1 MLLIVALW
9 PAASLAEKLVGP
21 NSVAPEFLKV
31 AERRGA
37 EQIKMAPKRPIKP
50 RYCAGIRLRSVA
62 CAWTGD
68 RPTDGLRAML
78 ARPAPNSCDLCSQLT
93 LDAFLRA

>member
-1 MLLIVALW
+1 LLLW

-37 EQIKMAPKRPIKP
+37 EPNQAVEGTKKADQ
-50 RYCAGIRLRSVA
+50 AEVLRRDRA
-62 CAWTGD
+62 AFGD
-68 RPTDGLRAML
+68 P
-78 ARPAPNSCDLCSQLT
+78 C
-93 LDAFLRA
+93 LDR

>member
-37 EQIKMAPKRPIKP
+37 EQIKLLEGTKKADQ
-50 RYCAGIRLRSVA
+50 AEVLRRDLA
-62 CAWTGD
+62 AFGGLCLD
-68 RPTDGLRAML
+68 R
-78 ARPAPNSCDLCSQLT
+78 
-93 LDAFLRA
+93 

>member
-1 MLLIVALW
+1 MLPPTRTVLLLIVALW

-37 EQIKMAPKRPIKP
+37 EQIKLLEDTKKADQ
-50 RYCAGIRLRSVA
+50 AEVLRRDLA
-62 CAWTGD
+62 AFGGLCLD
-68 RPTDGLRAML
+68 R
-78 ARPAPNSCDLCSQLT
+78 
-93 LDAFLRA
+93 

>member
-1 MLLIVALW
+1 MCRCGPTRTGVLLIVALW

-37 EQIKMAPKRPIKP
+37 EQIKLLEGTKKADQ
-50 RYCAGIRLRSVA
+50 AEVLRRDPA
-62 CAWTGD
+62 AFGGLCLD
-68 RPTDGLRAML
+68 R
-78 ARPAPNSCDLCSQLT
+78 
-93 LDAFLRA
+93 

>member
-1 MLLIVALW
+1 VLLIVALW

-37 EQIKMAPKRPIKP
+37 EQIKLLEGTKKADQ
-50 RYCAGIRLRSVA
+50 AEVLRRDLA
-62 CAWTGD
+62 AFGGLCLD
-68 RPTDGLRAML
+68 R
-78 ARPAPNSCDLCSQLT
+78 
-93 LDAFLRA
+93 

>member
-1 MLLIVALW
+1 MCRCGPTRTGMLLIVALW

-37 EQIKMAPKRPIKP
+37 ELIKLLEGTKKADQ
-50 RYCAGIRLRSVA
+50 AELLRRDPAA
-62 CAWTGD
+62 CGGLCLD
-68 RPTDGLRAML
+68 R
-78 ARPAPNSCDLCSQLT
+78 
-93 LDAFLRA
+93 